1 MFSQQKR
8 PKMNEPSTSQM
19 HVENKDS
26 SNVSKI
32 VGVIACGVPA
42 SVTVVL
48 HPLVIMN
55 ISDHYTRIKAQ
66 EEIIPKV
73 FGAILGKQNGRH
85 LELFNSFELQHS
97 ENANGD
103 VNIEM
108 NYFRDKE
115 EQFRQVF
122 KDLDF
127 LGWYTVG
134 TGNATEKDILI
145 HKQLTAVNESALLLK
160 LDPYTK
166 SANLPI
172 TIYESMIDIHSDQ
185 PRMLFIEVSYTLV
198 TEEAERIGVDHVARL
213 SSAGCPD
220 VSQVSEHIQMQKSA
234 VKMLHSRI
242 DIIFEYVKCVKA
254 GELPMNEEIMRNCL
268 SLCQRLPVLSTQ
280 KFKENLFDQ
289 CNDVLLMS
297 YLAAITK
304 GCNVS
309 NELISKFNLIYDRH
323 GASRRLRGLFF

>member
-1 MFSQQKR
+1 MT
-8 PKMNEPSTSQM
+8 EPSSPNM
-19 HVENKDS
+19 NVENGSGVTDS
-26 SNVSKI
+26 KAVAAKI
-32 VGVIACGVPA
+32 VGVVACGVPA
-42 SVTVVL
+42 SITVAL

-55 ISDHYTRIKAQ
+55 ISDQYTRIKAQ
-66 EEIIPKV
+66 EEVVPKV
-73 FGAILGKQNGRH
+73 FGALLGKQNGRH
-85 LELFNSFELQHS
+85 LELFNSFELQHTETTEGEVS
-97 ENANGD
+97 
-103 VNIEM
+103 IEM

-122 KDLDF
+122 KDIDF

-134 TGNATEKDILI
+134 SGNATDRDITI

-160 LDPYTK
+160 LDPNSV
-166 SANLPI
+166 SANLPV
-172 TIYESMIDIHSDQ
+172 TIYESMIDINDDV
-185 PRMLFIEVSYTLV
+185 PRMLFIEVQYTLV

-213 SSAGCPD
+213 SSTGSPD

-242 DIIFEYVKCVKA
+242 NIILQYVKAVKE
-254 GELPMNEEIMRNCL
+254 GELPMNEDIMRNCM

-280 KFKENLFDQ
+280 KFEENFFDQ

-304 GCNVS
+304 GCNIS
-309 NELISKFNLIYDRH
+309 NELITKLNMIYDRH
-323 GASRRLRGLFF
+323 GGAGRRLRGLFF

>member
-1 MFSQQKR
+1 
-8 PKMNEPSTSQM
+8 MNEQPSASTSQM
-19 HVENKDS
+19 AVDKESKA
-26 SNVSKI
+26 VSKI
-32 VGVIACGVPA
+32 VGVVAHGMPA
-42 SVTVVL
+42 SITVVL

-85 LELFNSFELQHS
+85 LELFNSFELQHTES
-97 ENANGD
+97 ATGNVE
-103 VNIEM
+103 IEM

-122 KDLDF
+122 KDIDF

-134 TGNATEKDILI
+134 SSTATEKDILI
-145 HKQLTAVNESALLLK
+145 HRQLTAVNESALLLK
-160 LDPYTK
+160 LDPFSKT
-166 SANLPI
+166 ANLPI
-172 TIYESMIDIHSDQ
+172 TIYESMIDINDDQ
-185 PRMLFIEVSYTLV
+185 PRMLFIEVAYTLV

-213 SSAGCPD
+213 SSAGSPD

-242 DIIFEYVKCVKA
+242 EIILEYVKAVKE
-254 GELPMNEEIMRNCL
+254 GKLPMNEEIMRSCM

-280 KFKENLFDQ
+280 KFQENFFDQ

-297 YLAAITK
+297 YLAGITK
-304 GCNVS
+304 GCNIS
-309 NELISKFNLIYDRH
+309 NELISKFNLIYDRQ